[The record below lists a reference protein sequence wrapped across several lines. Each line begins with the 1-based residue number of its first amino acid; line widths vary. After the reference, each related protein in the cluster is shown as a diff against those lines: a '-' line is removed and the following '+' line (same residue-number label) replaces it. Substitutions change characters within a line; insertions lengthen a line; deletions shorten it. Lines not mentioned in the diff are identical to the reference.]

1 MAITHNQLIAP
12 KLLTAS
18 ATAQYTVGTGI
29 KTQVRA
35 LSVANTT
42 AAPVA
47 LKLWLGSGATDANL
61 VENKTLAAGETY
73 LCIYA
78 INQILRAGDKITAQG
93 LGLSLMASGAEIS

>member
-1 MAITHNQLIAP
+1 MAITHNQLIPP
-12 KLLTAS
+12 KVLTGT
-18 ATAQYTVGTGI
+18 ATAQYTVGAGI

-47 LKLWLGSGATDANL
+47 LKIWLGSAAVDANL
-61 VENKTLAAGETY
+61 VENKTLAAGENY

-78 INQILRAGDKITAQG
+78 INQILKAGDKITAQG
-93 LGLSLMASGAEIS
+93 LGLSIMASGAEIS